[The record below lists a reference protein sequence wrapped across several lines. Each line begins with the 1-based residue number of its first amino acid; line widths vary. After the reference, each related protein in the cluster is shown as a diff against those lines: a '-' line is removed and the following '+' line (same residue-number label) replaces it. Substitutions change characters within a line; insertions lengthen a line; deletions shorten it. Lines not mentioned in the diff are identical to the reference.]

1 MKPLR
6 PYSSGGSMPMMAR
19 NVALRWISSPIAS
32 SRGESPGTPGRRL
45 NAAMT
50 IPTVIR
56 MRGRAES
63 MVSFLSDAHTGSTT
77 PLVHGKGCEIHIEC
91 LEINRHVRH
100 RLASVQHGKCTD
112 SLCPT
117 NDFID
122 VSYSTRHIGLVSK
135 GHNFDRLIELERIK
149 INAA

>member
-1 MKPLR
+1 
-6 PYSSGGSMPMMAR
+6 
-19 NVALRWISSPIAS
+19 
-32 SRGESPGTPGRRL
+32 
-45 NAAMT
+45 
-50 IPTVIR
+50 
-56 MRGRAES
+56 
-63 MVSFLSDAHTGSTT
+63 
-77 PLVHGKGCEIHIEC
+77 C

-149 INAA
+149 INAAILRGLVPLQSSAGTLSKLLPWHHVCVVLYFCDYDSVISG